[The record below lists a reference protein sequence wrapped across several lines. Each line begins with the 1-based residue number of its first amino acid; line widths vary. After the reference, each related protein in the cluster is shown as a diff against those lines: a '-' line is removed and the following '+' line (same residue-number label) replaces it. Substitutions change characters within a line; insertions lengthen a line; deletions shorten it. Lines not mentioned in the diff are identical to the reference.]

1 MNHDSLILTV
11 IRKYYD
17 HDMVFIDEFQV
28 FKVIYMFIR
37 FGLKISLLKIS
48 RKVLKSL
55 KFEFEVPG

>member
-1 MNHDSLILTV
+1 MNHDSLILTI

-17 HDMVFIDEFQV
+17 HDMVFIDEFQ
-28 FKVIYMFIR
+28 VIYMFIR